1 MKNILSI
8 LFMAVAIFSAK
19 AQQEPVETDK
29 GYKIEIKT
37 SAVCEMCK
45 ETLESD
51 LVFEKG
57 VKSAQ
62 LNLENMMM
70 EILYN
75 PKRTDAEQLRKRISQ
90 LGYNADTVARDPKA
104 YEKLPWCCKDGG
116 HDDDGK

>member
-1 MKNILSI
+1 MV
-8 LFMAVAIFSAK
+8 MAIFSAK

-29 GYKIEIKT
+29 GYKIQIHT

-45 ETLESD
+45 ETLEGD

-57 VKSAQ
+57 VKSAE

-70 EILYN
+70 GILYN
-75 PKRTDAEQLRKRISQ
+75 PKRTDPETLRERISQ

-104 YEKLPWCCKDGG
+104 YEGLPWCCKDGG
-116 HDDDGK
+116 HDGEGG